1 MTDSSVPE
9 GFVQLPTGLGYTDT
23 LQPSYRKLDGDTVH
37 FGLVVAAQH
46 SNSLGICHGGVL
58 MTLADITAASGVNMA
73 RGIRLSLIHI

>member
-37 FGLVVAAQH
+37 FGLWWPR
-46 SNSLGICHGGVL
+46 S
-58 MTLADITAASGVNMA
+58 TATPWASVTA
-73 RGIRLSLIHI
+73 VY